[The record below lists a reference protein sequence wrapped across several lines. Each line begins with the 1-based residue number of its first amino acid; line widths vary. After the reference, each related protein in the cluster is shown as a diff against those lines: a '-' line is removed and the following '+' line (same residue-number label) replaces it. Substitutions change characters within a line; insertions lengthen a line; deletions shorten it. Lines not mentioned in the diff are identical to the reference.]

1 MVNGPAH
8 FEQTEEP
15 TRPMNGPDL
24 TRSIQRLT
32 AEYETEALDFLKAL
46 VNGNSFTGNPG
57 GLRETGERIMA
68 KGREH
73 GLVFEKKHIDDD
85 PGKPFHLA
93 HAPPGRKPDFYGIV
107 GHFDTVHPPDSP
119 FSAVREV
126 DDRLY
131 GPGIQ
136 DMKGGIAAALF
147 SCVVLGRLLGREGVP
162 VRIVFNCDEE
172 TGSRDSRPLIESE
185 LSGAAGA
192 FVFEGHYAAH
202 PAVVTSR
209 KGIVMGKIATRGRSA
224 HAGEAPQE
232 GANAIV
238 EMAHKVA
245 LLDRL
250 NDLPA
255 GKVATTG
262 KIQGGIAANQIPALC
277 EAELDFRF
285 NTPEDEES
293 LRREATRIL
302 EKQFVSGVATEFEL
316 QTVRP
321 PFVRTPVSER
331 LRDRYLAAA
340 ARFGRTLGEASVGG
354 GSDGNLTAALGVPT
368 LDGLGCAGDGPHTD
382 QEYIRQASLLESI
395 QHFSLFF
402 YQLATQNRRTA

>member
-1 MVNGPAH
+1 MNKT
-8 FEQTEEP
+8 QTIQH
-15 TRPMNGPDL
+15 L
-24 TRSIQRLT
+24 TEKYAS
-32 AEYETEALDFLKAL
+32 EALDFLKAL
-46 VNGNSFTGNPG
+46 VSGNSFTGNPN

-73 GLVFEKKHIDDD
+73 GVVFEKKHIDDD
-85 PGKPFHLA
+85 PGKPFHLIY
-93 HAPPGRKPDFYGIV
+93 APAGQKSDFYGLI

-119 FSAVREV
+119 FSAVSEV

-136 DMKGGIAAALF
+136 DMKSGIASALF
-147 SCVVLGRLLGREGVP
+147 SCVVLRRLLGPDGVP
-162 VRIVFNCDEE
+162 VRIIFNCDEE
-172 TGSRDSRPLIESE
+172 TGSKDSRSLIESE
-185 LSGAAGA
+185 LTGAAGA
-192 FVFEGHYAAH
+192 FVFEGHYAAN

-209 KGIVMGKIATRGRSA
+209 KGIVMGKVVTRGRSA

-255 GKVATTG
+255 GRVATTG
-262 KIQGGIAANQIPALC
+262 TIRGGVAANQIPARC

-285 NTPEDEES
+285 NTPEDEQR
-293 LRREATRIL
+293 LWREATDIL
-302 EKQFVSGVATEFEL
+302 EKQFIPGTTTEFEL
-316 QTVRP
+316 ETVRP
-321 PFVRTPVSER
+321 PFVRTPASER
-331 LRDRYLAAA
+331 LRDLYLAAA
-340 ARFGRTLGEASVGG
+340 GRFGRTLGEVAVGG
-354 GSDGNLTAALGVPT
+354 GSDGNLTAAMGVPT

-382 QEYIRQASLLESI
+382 GEYIRKASLLESI
-395 QHFSLFF
+395 QHFTMFF